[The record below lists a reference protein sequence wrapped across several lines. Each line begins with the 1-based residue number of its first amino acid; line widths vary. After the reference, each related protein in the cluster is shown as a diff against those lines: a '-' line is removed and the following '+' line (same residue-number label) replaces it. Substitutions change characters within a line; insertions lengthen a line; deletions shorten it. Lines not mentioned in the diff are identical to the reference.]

1 MVYWTSDRLRK
12 VTHIGRFNYIQVSV
26 ELLGNKLSNI
36 ESKSFDLYFRLL
48 NLTKNWGNKW
58 YTNVEQVTT
67 YERLSRTKVQLY
79 SSFVLK
85 SRLHGC

>member
-1 MVYWTSDRLRK
+1 MVYWASDRLRK
-12 VTHIGRFNYIQVSV
+12 VTPVGRFNYIQVSV
-26 ELLGNKLSNI
+26 ELLGNQLSNI

-48 NLTKNWGNKW
+48 NLTKSWGNKW